1 MGSGPLD
8 ENRHTFSDPESIAV
22 LPDRTS
28 LIGFEDNAR
37 IWQYAGSSAG
47 GAPVKELVGNEEL
60 RACPP
65 NEGVETMVLLRSSP
79 TSGDGLFLVMC
90 EGLRAD
96 VEVGRRT
103 AVPLY
108 LYALPAARAPRAARA
123 RLERVF
129 WYPIVDGLLPSAAVL
144 HPATDRLLVLE
155 RVHVR
160 DAGVV
165 SRIRQLRPPAAALV
179 GGQMPN
185 GSVLAADLLAE
196 LCPDEDRDAVD
207 NFEGLALDAHG
218 ARLWLVSD
226 DNFQHGDQRTLLHEL
241 ALPLTLPAE
250 RWPASVPSREPCRA
264 LRQPHDYW
272 TGQTQLRS
280 EAAIAR
286 NATSISPV
294 LIAAGVLLL
303 MMMMT
308 AMVLGRALTRGAHHS
323 LRAARS
329 CANAQKASSSS
340 GSCGWLRR
348 GRGVSI
354 I

>member
-1 MGSGPLD
+1 MDWGRFHATLRSVQARAGGTASFHVRATPVNLTAHSLGRLGCLKFVRGWALSTTSSSSGEAVLFGGLSDLISTGSGSWLAVCDIGWLVELTASPSPGQDWMATIRMLRMPDPSWWADNPGRQRPSTLPQFMGSGPLD

-160 DAGVV
+160 ERTIG
-165 SRIRQLRPPAAALV
+165 LR
-179 GGQMPN
+179 
-185 GSVLAADLLAE
+185 
-196 LCPDEDRDAVD
+196 
-207 NFEGLALDAHG
+207 
-218 ARLWLVSD
+218 
-226 DNFQHGDQRTLLHEL
+226 
-241 ALPLTLPAE
+241 
-250 RWPASVPSREPCRA
+250 
-264 LRQPHDYW
+264 
-272 TGQTQLRS
+272 
-280 EAAIAR
+280 
-286 NATSISPV
+286 
-294 LIAAGVLLL
+294 
-303 MMMMT
+303 
-308 AMVLGRALTRGAHHS
+308 
-323 LRAARS
+323 
-329 CANAQKASSSS
+329 
-340 GSCGWLRR
+340 
-348 GRGVSI
+348 
-354 I
+354 